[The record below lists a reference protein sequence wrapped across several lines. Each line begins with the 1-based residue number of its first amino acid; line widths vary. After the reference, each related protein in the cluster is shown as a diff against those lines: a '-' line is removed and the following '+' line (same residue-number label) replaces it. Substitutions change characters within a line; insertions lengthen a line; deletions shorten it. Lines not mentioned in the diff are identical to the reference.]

1 MNRRDMIKKAGTAVA
16 GFSLISL
23 DALAHSGNNAY
34 ASAPSTSA
42 STSASASASASSASA
57 ASNAAS
63 ADASASSS
71 SAESSAARGD
81 RKKILV
87 IGAHPDD
94 PETAAGGTMALFV
107 KAGYEVVS
115 VYMTKGERGIA
126 GKTFQEAVDIRVPE
140 AKAACKILGVRPVFM
155 SQIDGDAQINPERYV
170 EMRELIAAE
179 KPDMV
184 FTHWPIDGH
193 PDHRVCSLLV
203 YDAWRR
209 LGYSFELYYF
219 EVMSGTQTQLFH
231 PTDWVNITDVAT
243 IKEQACFCHVS
254 QNIKPLYDEW
264 HIPMEKFRGLELRC
278 PRAEAFIHLR
288 RDSNDIFQ

>member
-1 MNRRDMIKKAGTAVA
+1 MIKKAGSAVA

-34 ASAPSTSA
+34 ASAYA
-42 STSASASASASSASA
+42 
-57 ASNAAS
+57 

-155 SQIDGDAQINPERYV
+155 TQIDGDAQINPERYV

-254 QNIKPLYDEW
+254 QNMKPLYEEW